1 MLKGWTQEQLAGA
14 SGLSKR
20 TIQRVER
27 EASASMETQK
37 ALAATFNL
45 DYTSLTLKEARV
57 MKNMNIKQLNYHLN
71 CAFLNQGHQT
81 CSRY

>member
-1 MLKGWTQEQLAGA
+1 MGWTQDQLAGA

-37 ALAATFNL
+37 ALL
-45 DYTSLTLKEARV
+45 
-57 MKNMNIKQLNYHLN
+57 I
-71 CAFLNQGHQT
+71 
-81 CSRY
+81 